1 MKIIN
6 NLDTEFKLTGKIILY
21 LLPILAVV
29 GVTIPLIMGQPNL
42 SLLGSYLAIPMFFAP
57 IVYLKYLKNPLTTI
71 NSDSRLFLFLIILY
85 NILFSIS
92 LILLNIFEIRPF
104 AYYIIISFIA
114 TFILFEIL
122 LFEISKKKSII
133 ILVQIMMLVL
143 NLVWGVTLKYYY
155 FIGRTDVLGHAWFID
170 NVIKY
175 GYVTEVF
182 DVYKSFPLW
191 HILVSSLYLILG
203 IDISTYKMMFF
214 LSGIVYSFMI
224 PLIYLVS
231 IRIFNNKKIALVS
244 SLFISLNT
252 EVIFSGMYSLPRSV
266 VSFLEVLLILLL
278 LARNDTKKLLLALI
292 ITFIIIVYHTASI
305 PFIVLLLLIIYT
317 FQKYY
322 GVREP
327 TLFTFNYLIL
337 TIVMSLGYW
346 IFHAEQLFQ
355 MLIKNL
361 IRTSPE
367 GILTKSILF
376 VPLSE
381 LFNYLQYALL
391 LFFIIIGV
399 LWVLHSKQFS
409 SFEKLFCIVG
419 LSFVMV
425 TFPGPSLLFNK
436 LAANFN
442 FQRFG
447 EYTFLFISIVGA
459 IGFMGMYYKSRK
471 YIKIFAIILFFFMS
485 FLSISNDFIASDN
498 PLVKRPFYTFFL
510 TEGETFGINKLV
522 NTTEGYLISDY
533 ITTRYL
539 TFSQYEPK
547 SNLLEVD
554 TKNMTFLRN
563 NSRDVILI
571 REQEIYK
578 RPFKLFSSK
587 TGEFKYK
594 PDWSASLDYYYLDSP
609 LWNTLSNYNKIYDLG
624 SVVGFN

>member
-1 MKIIN
+1 MKIKHN
-6 NLDTEFKLTGKIILY
+6 SDTKFKLTGKIILY

-29 GVTIPLIMGQPNL
+29 GVTIPLIIGQSNL

-57 IVYLKYLKNPLTTI
+57 IVYLKYLKNTLTTI
-71 NSDSRLFLFLIILY
+71 NSSSRLFLFFIILY
-85 NILFSIS
+85 IILFSIS

-122 LFEISKKKSII
+122 LFEISKRKSII
-133 ILVQIMMLVL
+133 ILMQIILLFL
-143 NLVWGVTLKYYY
+143 NLIWGVTLKYYY

-182 DVYKSFPLW
+182 DVYKPFPLW

-203 IDISTYKMMFF
+203 INISAYKMMFF

-224 PLIYLVS
+224 PFVYLVS
-231 IRIFNNKKIALVS
+231 MKIFNNKKIALVS

-252 EVIFSGMYSLPRSV
+252 DVIFSGMYSIPRSS

-278 LARNDTKKLLLALI
+278 LGRNDPKKLLLALI
-292 ITFIIIVYHTASI
+292 ITSIIIVYHTASI
-305 PFIVLLLLIIYT
+305 PFIILLLLIIYT

-346 IFHAEQLFQ
+346 IFHANRLFQ
-355 MLIKNL
+355 MLIENL
-361 IRTSPE
+361 FKASPA
-367 GILTKSILF
+367 GILTKSILN

-381 LFNYLQYALL
+381 LFNYLQYAPL
-391 LFFIIIGV
+391 LFFVIIGV
-399 LWVLHSKQFS
+399 LWVLDSEQFS
-409 SFEKLFCIVG
+409 SFEKIFCIVG

-447 EYTFLFISIVGA
+447 EYTFLFISIAGA
-459 IGFMGMYYKSRK
+459 IGFTGMYYKSRNH
-471 YIKIFAIILFFFMS
+471 IRIIAIILFFLMS

-510 TEGETFGINKLV
+510 TEGETLGINKLA

-539 TFSQYEPK
+539 MFSQYEPG
-547 SNLLEVD
+547 SDLLEVD
-554 TKNMTFLRN
+554 TNNMTFLRN
-563 NSRDVILI
+563 NSHDVILI
-571 REQEIYK
+571 REQELYK
-578 RPFKLFSSK
+578 RPLKLFSST
-587 TGEFKYK
+587 TGKFEYK
-594 PDWSASLDYYYLDSP
+594 PSWSASLDYYYFDSP
-609 LWNTLSNYNKIYDLG
+609 LWNTLSNYNKIYDIG
-624 SVVGFN
+624 RVAGFN